1 MSPSSHNPP
10 TLWPIRK
17 LMAANR
23 SEIAAHSVSAGN
35 RVEGADPRMKL
46 RPAC

>member
-10 TLWPIRK
+10 TLRPIRK
-17 LMAANR
+17 LTAANR

-35 RVEGADPRMKL
+35 RVESKDPLMKP